1 MKRIEK
7 KVVILIKRTK
17 NYLPYATIYYQNGEE
32 LQMPTGLDLPTQVF
46 ANYIAKKTVT
56 NEIKGV
62 IYSFSEQK
70 TVDRFDISPLTDN
83 DYCIAGSE
91 IGRKHVVDIIKRL
104 SEAASSQEI
113 MAPVYL
119 TDGTQE
125 VLMNEDIFR
134 KNHNI
139 LPASKEEL
147 DHKYTIIENIITEEK
162 GKTLYKAA

>member
-1 MKRIEK
+1 MLVPILTEAGTVNPKIVGQSATTIASMAGIKNVKENA
-7 KVVILIKRTK
+7 KVLI
-17 NYLPYATIYYQNGEE
+17 G
-32 LQMPTGLDLPTQVF
+32 
-46 ANYIAKKTVT
+46 
-56 NEIKGV
+56 
-62 IYSFSEQK
+62 EQK